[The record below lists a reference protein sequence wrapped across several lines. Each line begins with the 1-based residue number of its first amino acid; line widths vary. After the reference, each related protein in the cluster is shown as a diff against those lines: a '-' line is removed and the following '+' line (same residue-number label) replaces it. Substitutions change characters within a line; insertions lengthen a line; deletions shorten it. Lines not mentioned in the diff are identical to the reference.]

1 MGALSLVA
9 CGGETGDAEDDSATD
24 SVVPAEWRSYC
35 MATFTRDYEVVDAF
49 GYTEFTAR
57 AGEEYLL
64 ADYGEFSGDRASLFY
79 LSPDGPYD
87 FEVQSPS
94 GAQGFP
100 FTSNCTFGS
109 VTDHYAVFRDVSVY
123 AEEALANRLCDLT
136 SGRVLP
142 RTSTSS
148 GFSTSTFTFSGPATY
163 ELFLNAFSAECGGAS
178 SGFISVPQVEV
189 FGTRTWLVPVRQ
201 IVGPN

>member
-1 MGALSLVA
+1 MGALGLVA
-9 CGGETGDAEDDSATD
+9 CGGEAGDADDDAATD

-35 MATFTRDYEVVDAF
+35 MATFTRDYEVVDVF
-49 GYTEFTAR
+49 GDSEFTAR

-64 ADYGEFSGDRASLFY
+64 ADYGEFWGDRASLLY
-79 LSPDGPYD
+79 LSPGGPYE
-87 FEVQSPS
+87 FEVQAPS
-94 GAQGFP
+94 GAQDFP

-109 VTDHYAVFRDVSVY
+109 VSDHYAVFRDVSVY
-123 AEEALANRLCDLT
+123 AEEALTNRLCQLT

-142 RTSTSS
+142 TTSASS
-148 GFSTSTFTFSGPATY
+148 GFATSTLTLSGPITY
-163 ELFLNAFSAECGGAS
+163 ELFLNAFSAECGGAA

-189 FGTRTWLVPVRQ
+189 FGVRTWLVPVRQ